1 MNLYVELNPFKADW
15 SAHGHTMCLGHWQI
29 SFKGKTLMLPESVRT
44 KDMGTFGNF
53 SYLFDDDPAWE
64 EGLKEDEWI
73 LDNIDW
79 LSQWF
84 IENDIPVE
92 ESLFRWFYQAV
103 NQVDWRCSSC
113 GGCI

>member
-29 SFKGKTLMLPESVRT
+29 SFQGKILMLPESVRT

-92 ESLFRWFYQAV
+92 ESLLRWFYQAV
-103 NQVDWRCSSC
+103 NQMDWRCSSC